1 MTYKCWRIL
10 IAEEQPLLQLRVG
23 QCLRTLGY
31 RALTPVRSF
40 RELLGMTH
48 YSCEPFEHFDL
59 LLINGELL
67 AAAGIDPV
75 GFFVSNSQIR
85 HGVIYDAR
93 RGQPRA
99 ESIYANQRRQLSL
112 IHTPDRRTLVPLLE
126 QLNGQAIFRGNRDV
140 H

>member
-1 MTYKCWRIL
+1 MTYKRWRIL
-10 IAEEQPLLQLRVG
+10 IAEEQPALQFKVG
-23 QCLRTLGY
+23 QCLKELGY
-31 RALTPVRSF
+31 RALVPVRSF

-67 AAAGIDPV
+67 AATGIDPV
-75 GFFVSNSQIR
+75 RFFVSNSQIR

-112 IHTPDRRTLVPLLE
+112 IHTPDRQTLLLLLE
-126 QLNGQAIFRGNRDV
+126 QLNGQAISRGVRDV

>member
-1 MTYKCWRIL
+1 MTYKRWRIL
-10 IAEEQPLLQLRVG
+10 IAEEQPALQFSVG
-23 QCLRTLGY
+23 QCLKELGY
-31 RALTPVRSF
+31 RAPTPVRSF

-59 LLINGELL
+59 LLINGQLL

-75 GFFVSNSQIR
+75 RFFVSNSQIR

-93 RGQPRA
+93 RGRSCA

-112 IHTPDRRTLVPLLE
+112 IHTPDRQTLVPLLE
-126 QLNGQAIFRGNRDV
+126 QLNGQAISRGVRDV